1 MAFPTVTTAS
11 PANIK
16 PAAFLA
22 VYAADSTTGLWQT
35 LGSIAD
41 GILNVADFTAPDSLG
56 RNKTNG
62 ASNFTAS
69 CKMKQTA
76 AEELNLIDRI
86 CAGTNAFLF
95 KLSDAGAIPGSPA
108 VTAGWVTVTAA
119 QVGCKAKLVG
129 DGTPEN
135 DRYILLEWQGSLINS
150 AKDACLKASIDD
162 DLFASSAN
170 SVACTSTGFYT
181 IGVYTAAKDGGSPN
195 NTHLKPCGISTIGIA
210 DADSA
215 GTQGLSPITNVKMS
229 FEMLATQDGIRR
241 FLPNA
246 LDINVEY
253 DWMATDSADLLHL
266 PDFAAANVNVYIT
279 TIDGIAFS
287 LLNQTGI
294 ETNFEVSGDMD
305 KARVVRFTHKGK
317 ILQSS
322 FAATFA

>member
-41 GILNVADFTAPDSLG
+41 GVMNIAGFTSPDSLG
-56 RNKTNG
+56 RNRTNG
-62 ASNFTAS
+62 AVNFTAK

-76 AEELNLIDRI
+76 AEELALLDRI

-95 KLSDAGAIPGSPA
+95 KLSDAGAIPTSPA
-108 VTAGWVTVTAA
+108 VTAGWVKVTAT
-119 QVGCKAKLVG
+119 QVGCKAKLVA

-135 DRYILLEWQGSLINS
+135 DRYIELEWQGSLLLS
-150 AKDACLKASIDD
+150 EMDACVKASIDD
-162 DLFASSAN
+162 NLFASSAN

-181 IGVYTAAKDGGSPN
+181 IGIYTATLDGGSPN
-195 NTHLKPCGISTIGIA
+195 NTHLKPCGIATIAIDDAASSGI
-210 DADSA
+210 
-215 GTQGLSPITNVKMS
+215 QYLSPITNVKMT

-241 FLPNA
+241 FLPNSM
-246 LDINVEY
+246 DINIEY

-266 PDFAAANVNVYIT
+266 PDFTVANVNVNIL
-279 TIDGIAFS
+279 TIDSVEFS
-287 LLNQTGI
+287 LLNQVGI

-305 KARVVRFTHKGK
+305 KARVVRFIHKGK

-322 FAATFA
+322 FASVIV